1 MNLATATPVEIDTLL
16 AELHGRYTTARM
28 NQISANK
35 KAWTYEHRNPTYS
48 AQLKEQAD
56 GYKAQAEALLAEM
69 APMDDEYVRRG
80 RWTRAFVVA
89 DGHVHSSMD
98 CSTCNNG
105 QYPTEFGWVT
115 EFSGKTEAEVVE
127 AAGSRACTVCYPTAP
142 VDAPAGRIFHA
153 TEIAAQ
159 AAREEREAKRAAAAA
174 KKAAN
179 AFGPYKITADRFG
192 DTLDTVHKAKAFLT
206 DGFQWNW
213 DHPWYLAVDR
223 DTVAAM
229 LGEKLG
235 TTAEEQLTAAAKR
248 AANRT

>member
-1 MNLATATPVEIDTLL
+1 MNLSDATPAEIDAVL
-16 AELHGRYTTARM
+16 AELHGRYTSARTH
-28 NQISANK
+28 QIAANK
-35 KAWTYEHRNPTYS
+35 KAYTYEHRNPSYS
-48 AQLKEQAD
+48 SQLAEQAAWF
-56 GYKAQAEALLAEM
+56 KAQAEALLFEM

-105 QYPTEFGWVT
+105 MYPTEFGWVT

-127 AAGSRACTVCYPTAP
+127 AAGSRACTVCYPSAP

-153 TEIAAQ
+153 TEIEAQ
-159 AAREEREAKRAAAAA
+159 KARDERAAKKATADA

-179 AFGPYKITADRFG
+179 AFGPFVTSGRFG
-192 DTLDTVHKAKAFLT
+192 DKLDTIFKAKAFLT
-206 DGFQWNW
+206 DGAQWGW
-213 DHPWYLAVDR
+213 DHPSFLPTDR
-223 DTVAAM
+223 DAVATL

-235 TTAEEQLTAAAKR
+235 TTADEQISAAVKR